1 MFCIVSIS
9 SSNSSCSS
17 NVLNEHVQGAR
28 HKSSYI
34 HNIITWL
41 LYFFPGFD
49 RFIPGFDR
57 FIPGFDRFIPV
68 SIPVTEILPHPKPPH
83 DHHHHNPNAH
93 SSIKCVLFLYFD
105 ITSYHFIW
113 NSYFQLEKKYVS
125 MLRTTIFLR
134 KTVDTNPTL
143 SPSHFNGITYI
154 CLIVEYVY
162 FSFFACYIVTA
173 TKDVMTPAKWF
184 VLLDILLC
192 QPQTKLYCVPIK
204 WYFSF
209 VPCSDRA

>member
-17 NVLNEHVQGAR
+17 NVLNEHVQGTR

-68 SIPVTEILPHPKPPH
+68 SIPVTEIFPHPKPPH
-83 DHHHHNPNAH
+83 HHHHHNPNAH

-113 NSYFQLEKKYVS
+113 NSYFQLEKKCINAQNNYLPEKNSWHQSNAFTVSFQWDNIYLFNSTVCVFLIFS
-125 MLRTTIFLR
+125 MLYCNCYKGCDDTREVICATRYFIMSTTNEIILR
-134 KTVDTNPTL
+134 SN
-143 SPSHFNGITYI
+143 
-154 CLIVEYVY
+154 
-162 FSFFACYIVTA
+162 
-173 TKDVMTPAKWF
+173 
-184 VLLDILLC
+184 
-192 QPQTKLYCVPIK
+192 
-204 WYFSF
+204 
-209 VPCSDRA
+209 